1 MNCCEYCNELSDFV
15 NDLEIIDH
23 GKECQLLKKTLL
35 FGLECDVHLYTA
47 FFILF
52 FFFFVVLAAPSRAV
66 ASSFLRFFRDH
77 TQRHTTV
84 GRTPLDE

>member
-35 FGLECDVHLYTA
+35 FGLECDVHLYTGY
-47 FFILF
+47 FIIF
-52 FFFFVVLAAPSRAV
+52 FFCGACSPIAGCGLLILEVFSR
-66 ASSFLRFFRDH
+66 S
-77 TQRHTTV
+77 HTTTHHS
-84 GRTPLDE
+84 R